1 LSVGINGKVSVAR
14 LNRGWQAAF
23 ASRLAARVSGI
34 RARDNCCAL
43 FETPWCGGV
52 NLHVLPAGPIQTNAY
67 LLTAPERG
75 EAVLI
80 DAPGDVWDEVKPIL
94 EREKCRLTELWL
106 THGHW
111 DHTQGGAEI
120 VSETS
125 AKVLAHRDDRTMIET
140 PEIMERFMGER
151 MNLKP
156 IHVDHWVSQGD
167 RLDVLGTSVE
177 VRHVPGHCPGN
188 VLFYFSELKAA
199 FVGDALFNGSIG
211 RTDLPGGNF
220 EQLEHAIR
228 EQIYTLPGD
237 TVVFPGHGPKTSVD
251 NERACNPYVAG

>member
-1 LSVGINGKVSVAR
+1 VITVAR
-14 LNRGWQAAF
+14 FTKPLGVA
-23 ASRLAARVSGI
+23 
-34 RARDNCCAL
+34 
-43 FETPWCGGV
+43 TV

-80 DAPGDVWDEVKPIL
+80 DAPGDVWADVRPIL
-94 EREKCRLTELWL
+94 TREKCTLQELWL

-111 DHTQGGAEI
+111 DHTQGGAE
-120 VSETS
+120 VVRETR
-125 AKVLAHRDDRTMIET
+125 ATVRAHADDRMMIES

-151 MNLKP
+151 MNLEP
-156 IHVDHWVSQGD
+156 IRVDKWVMQGE
-167 RLDVLGTSVE
+167 RLEALGTQVE

-188 VLFYFSELKAA
+188 VLFYFPGEQAA

-228 EQIYTLPGD
+228 QQIYTLPGE
-237 TVVFPGHGPKTSVD
+237 TMIFPGHGPKTTVAA
-251 NERACNPYVAG
+251 ERAHNPYVSG